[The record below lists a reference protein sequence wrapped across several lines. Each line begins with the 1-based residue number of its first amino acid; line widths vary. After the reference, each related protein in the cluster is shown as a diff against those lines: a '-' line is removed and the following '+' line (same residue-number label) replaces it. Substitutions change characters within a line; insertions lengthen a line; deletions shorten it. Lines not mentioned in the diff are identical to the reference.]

1 MSQINMATEA
11 WVVAQGYA
19 KEGTVFHYMGSVE
32 NYAALQAIV
41 DASIGDVYNDKETGS
56 NYVWTGAIDAE
67 KPNQIG
73 WDKLSETITVSDS
86 FTSEITATGD
96 EAEKA
101 VKSAAVYNALTG
113 KVDKVTGSSLV
124 SDTLI
129 AKLDALATINAV
141 NEAQLSVADG
151 TLSVTAVD
159 MGLVTGLATALAGK
173 VDVATGKSLVDDTLI
188 AKLSALA
195 TINAVNDAQL
205 SVADGTLSVTAVD
218 MSLVTG
224 LDTALAGKVDKV
236 EGSSLVTDA
245 LIAKLDALAGINSV
259 EATQMAISESGN
271 LAITAVDKSVV
282 TGLNTDLQNIN
293 TSITNIT
300 QDITNICAG
309 TKEFTSIRLAFNGKV
324 YTLAVAE
331 NSIGQPTLYLQE
343 VTTAEA

>member
-141 NEAQLSVADG
+141 N
-151 TLSVTAVD
+151 
-159 MGLVTGLATALAGK
+159 
-173 VDVATGKSLVDDTLI
+173 
-188 AKLSALA
+188 
-195 TINAVNDAQL
+195 DAQL

-293 TSITNIT
+293 TSLTNIT

-343 VTTAEA
+343 VATAEA